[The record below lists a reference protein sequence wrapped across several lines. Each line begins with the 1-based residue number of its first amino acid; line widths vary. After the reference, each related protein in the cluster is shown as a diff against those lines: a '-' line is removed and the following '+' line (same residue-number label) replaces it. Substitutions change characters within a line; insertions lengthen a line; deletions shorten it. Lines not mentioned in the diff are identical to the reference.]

1 MPYIDLE
8 YYNNEY
14 EGVEVDST
22 SFSRLSKR
30 ASEMIDILINHKLT
44 GKDFDKQGAFIKE
57 QIKKA
62 TAAQIEY
69 IVLNGEENSIGSGG
83 FGQVSAGN
91 FSYGDKPGKESI
103 SRSETMTSQKVMSI
117 LSSTGLLYKG
127 LDVYD

>member
-1 MPYIDLE
+1 MPYVDE
-8 YYNNEY
+8 TYYKEEY

-44 GKDFDKQGAFIKE
+44 GKDFNEQGAFIKK

-91 FSYGDKPGKESI
+91 FSYGDKAGKESI
-103 SRSETMTSQKVMSI
+103 SRAEMMTSQKVTSI
-117 LSSTGLLYKG
+117 LSPTGLLYKG
-127 LDVYD
+127 LDSYD

>member
-1 MPYIDLE
+1 MPYINLD

-14 EGVEVDST
+14 EGTPVDFE

-30 ASEMIDILINHKLT
+30 ASDTIDILINHKLT

-62 TAAQIEY
+62 TAAQVEY
-69 IVLNGEENSIGSGG
+69 MVLNGEEKSIVGGG

-91 FSYGDKPGKESI
+91 FSYGDKGGKESI
-103 SRSETMTSQKVMSI
+103 SRAEIMTSQKVMSL
-117 LSSTGLLYKG
+117 LSFTGLLYKG
-127 LDVYD
+127 LDSYD

>member
-1 MPYIDLE
+1 MPYINLD

-14 EGVEVDST
+14 EGTPVDLE

-30 ASEMIDILINHKLT
+30 ASDTIDILINHKLT

-91 FSYGDKPGKESI
+91 FSYGDKAGKESI
-103 SRSETMTSQKVMSI
+103 SRAEMMTSQKVVSI
-117 LSSTGLLYKG
+117 LSSTGLL
-127 LDVYD
+127 